1 MNYKGIITLTLG
13 IFVAIFVGI
22 SVGDYLKGNSIDFF
36 MTMVNAVLVSLGV
49 GLIAFITQRKEH
61 YKTIDLDEK
70 EHPREKKKKKR
81 WK

>member
-1 MNYKGIITLTLG
+1 MNYKGIFMLTGG

-22 SVGDYLKGNSIDFF
+22 SVGDYLKGDSIDFF
-36 MTMVNAVLVSLGV
+36 MTTINAVLVSLGV

-70 EHPREKKKKKR
+70 EHSKEKKKKDY
-81 WK
+81 